1 MRTGTHDV
9 LLAWKLSAI
18 KYADFNF
25 YKGNLVTS
33 LLLVYEGFASFFF
46 FFPNKLLF
54 IKKRKLGQE
63 VLELL

>member
-1 MRTGTHDV
+1 MRTGTHDL

-25 YKGNLVTS
+25 YKGNLVTGI
-33 LLLVYEGFASFFF
+33 LLVYEGFASFFF
-46 FFPNKLLF
+46 FPKKLLF
-54 IKKRKLGQE
+54 IKKRKLGHE